1 MPPFSELSRWFGR
14 QSSRTTRC
22 RIEHGWCLCEAIKA
36 EMTGEPFRVCFDHV
50 FGFASTVTTIVAE
63 SIDLRSRSVS
73 GIGLTRCV
81 SCAVIPR
88 DSRRRRVST
97 RSGDGPLPIRTT
109 ASLTNSPC
117 RLDLCSLERFPPRGP
132 GLVGNAAAF
141 RGREVT
147 PHHGLPSEN
156 RAARQS
162 EGSVKPL
169 DMSEFPDVIRFALID
184 EY

>member
-1 MPPFSELSRWFGR
+1 MSLFGLLR
-14 QSSRTTRC
+14 PCIR
-22 RIEHGWCLCEAIKA
+22 
-36 EMTGEPFRVCFDHV
+36 
-50 FGFASTVTTIVAE
+50 FASTMTTIVAE
-63 SIDLRSRSVS
+63 LQDLRSRSVS

-88 DSRRRRVST
+88 DFEDEGCPPGRFAAIAGRPS
-97 RSGDGPLPIRTT
+97 PIRTT

-117 RLDLCSLERFPPRGP
+117 RLDLWAPLMLLRGP
-132 GLVGNAAAF
+132 RPTGNAAAF
-141 RGREVT
+141 RGRSVT

-169 DMSEFPDVIRFALID
+169 DMSEFRMSFASRSSMSTQLYLGKSIPRGRLA
-184 EY
+184 EQRVERYVCNL